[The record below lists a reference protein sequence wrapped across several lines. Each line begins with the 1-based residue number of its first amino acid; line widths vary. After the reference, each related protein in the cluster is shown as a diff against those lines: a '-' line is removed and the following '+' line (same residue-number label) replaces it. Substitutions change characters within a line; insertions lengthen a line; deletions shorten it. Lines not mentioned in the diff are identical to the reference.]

1 MFNTDYHS
9 GIKNNLTLKQIKR
22 LYCLKTFFRES
33 DMVKAKNL
41 YLSKIQLKAELER
54 CLNCPSKPCMSAC
67 PVNCS
72 PQEFIAQAKSGY
84 FEQAVETISRNNPM
98 GQNLRINMSG

>member
-1 MFNTDYHS
+1 
-9 GIKNNLTLKQIKR
+9 
-22 LYCLKTFFRES
+22 
-33 DMVKAKNL
+33 MVKAKNL

-98 GQNLRINMSG
+98 GQTCGLICPDKFCMKACTRSHIDFAVNIPQSPSHNP

>member
-1 MFNTDYHS
+1 
-9 GIKNNLTLKQIKR
+9 
-22 LYCLKTFFRES
+22 
-33 DMVKAKNL
+33 
-41 YLSKIQLKAELER
+41 
-54 CLNCPSKPCMSAC
+54 MSAC

-98 GQNLRINMSG
+98 GQTCGLICPDKFCMKACTRSHIDFAVNIPKVQATILEKYRQQKNDNF